1 MARTAVR
8 TLNEL
13 AGLIGAVVLIAGCG
27 APISAPV
34 LRSPALF
41 LFSGGLRVESPS
53 VPRKSGW
60 NGMNE
65 GAKGRGVVS
74 AHEVENRCET

>member
-41 LFSGGLRVESPS
+41 LFTAPAYDSP
-53 VPRKSGW
+53 
-60 NGMNE
+60 
-65 GAKGRGVVS
+65 
-74 AHEVENRCET
+74 RCEDARRLDAQAATWWLPASCFKAVDAR